1 MRCMAIANSAWLREW
16 MTISVSQYVQK
27 ICAPRSAGVAG
38 RDTSSVRPDANL
50 IDLQVLER
58 IQADLGDGD
67 PTIVIELID
76 MFLSD
81 SLQLLA
87 TMRQSLAECAA
98 EDLQRAAHT
107 LKSSSATLGA
117 AALSK
122 LSQTLELASRA
133 AAFDQIEDQFRQFE
147 LIYEQSS
154 AALQAARAIFAGA

>member
-122 LSQTLELASRA
+122 LSCTPGRARYLRRGVMLLARPNPRRS
-133 AAFDQIEDQFRQFE
+133 QQ
-147 LIYEQSS
+147 
-154 AALQAARAIFAGA
+154 